1 MSNEIQTPPP
11 PTPID
16 SGSQAL
22 ADALHS
28 SFGIVKFAMVVLFV
42 VFLFSGF
49 FTVGP
54 QEKAIVL
61 RFGKPV
67 GEGEAVLRSSGA
79 HWAWPYPIDEVI
91 KIPITEVQEVR
102 SRTQWFLQ
110 TAIQEARGEI
120 PPPMPALNPAIDG
133 YAITGDGN
141 IIHAQAT
148 LRYRIDDPVR
158 CVFDFSS
165 GVNQAFNLAG
175 VSNAVLHALDNAL
188 IYAAARS
195 TVDQALLE
203 RTAFQDAVLARVT
216 TLVREQKLGV
226 IVEQCLVE
234 ARQPRQLDFAFQSV
248 TDAGQ
253 RRRTAETEA
262 LSYRDKKL
270 NEAEAE
276 AVARLNTAQAARNE
290 MVSKIEGDAKL
301 FASVL
306 PTWRDNRALFIQT
319 RLVETLGRVIAGVDY
334 KMYLPTTADGKPVE
348 LRLNLNRE
356 PVKLGSDQPKP

>member
-1 MSNEIQTPPP
+1 MSTENQNPP

-22 ADALHS
+22 ADALRS
-28 SFGIVKFAMVVLFV
+28 SFGIVKFAMLVLFV

-54 QEKAIVL
+54 QERAIVL

-67 GEGEAVLRSSGA
+67 GEGEAILRSPGA

-110 TAIQEARGEI
+110 TALQEARGEI
-120 PPPMPALNPAIDG
+120 PPPMPSLNPALDG
-133 YAITGDGN
+133 YTVTGDGN
-141 IIHAQAT
+141 IIHIRAT

-158 CVFDFSS
+158 CVFDFS
-165 GVNQAFNLAG
+165 GGTNQTFGLAG

-226 IVEQCLVE
+226 IVEQCVVE
-234 ARQPRQLDFAFQSV
+234 TRQPRQLDQAFQSV

-262 LSYRDKKL
+262 RSYRDKKL

-276 AVARLNTAQAARNE
+276 AVARLNAAEAARNE

-306 PTWRDNRALFIQT
+306 PAWRENRELFIQT

-334 KMYLPTTADGKPVE
+334 KMYLPTAADGKTTE
-348 LRLNLNRE
+348 LRLLLNRE
-356 PVKLGSDQPKP
+356 PVKSGGGQPQP